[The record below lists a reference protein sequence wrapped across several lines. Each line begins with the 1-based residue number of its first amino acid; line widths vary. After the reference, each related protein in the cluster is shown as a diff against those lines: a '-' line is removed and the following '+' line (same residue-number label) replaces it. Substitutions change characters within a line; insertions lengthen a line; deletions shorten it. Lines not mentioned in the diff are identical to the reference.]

1 MSPIV
6 SVAIAFISGVLVG
19 VLVNLLADYLPARYA
34 YQDARR
40 NPFSTTTLTPP
51 RLFPRGPIFAWS
63 GILALFG
70 LQMPYS
76 IPRWG
81 RRIAVEVLM
90 PILFVG
96 LTIRYMGDPDLP
108 FLLFY
113 AVLFVLIAVIDI
125 EYRWILWDTLI
136 PLIVAAVLE
145 IVLTPRL
152 NLDRALLGA
161 ILAFIITGG
170 LWLMGRVFG
179 ALLSR
184 RTGSGVGRTVFGS
197 GDVYLATVGG
207 LMVGWPDIGIGLLVM
222 MISGGVAAA
231 VLLLS
236 RRLTRGRDRRLG
248 RRRPRFA
255 AIPYGPHVL
264 IGIAA
269 MLYFPVPTIRLLLAV
284 LSALRGGG

>member
-1 MSPIV
+1 MSPIA
-6 SVAIAFISGVLVG
+6 SVAIAFMSGVLVG

-40 NPFSTTTLTPP
+40 NPFSTTTPAPP
-51 RLFPRGPIFAWS
+51 RLFPRGPLFAWS
-63 GILALFG
+63 GIVALFG

-76 IPRWG
+76 APRWG
-81 RRIAVEVLM
+81 RRIAVEILM
-90 PILFVG
+90 PVLFVG
-96 LTIRYMGDPDLP
+96 LTLRDMTNPDLP
-108 FLLFY
+108 FLLCY
-113 AVLFVLIAVIDI
+113 AALFVLIAVIDI

-136 PLIVAAVLE
+136 PLIIVALLE

-152 NLDRALLGA
+152 NLERDVLGA
-161 ILAFIITGG
+161 ILAFVITGG
-170 LWLMGRVFG
+170 LWLVGRVFG
-179 ALLSR
+179 AFLSR
-184 RTGSGVGRTVFGS
+184 RTGVGGGRTVFGS

-207 LMVGWPDIGIGLLVM
+207 LLVGWPEIGIGLLVM

-231 VLLLS
+231 ALLIA
-236 RRLTRGRDRRLG
+236 RRFTRGRDRRLG

-269 MLYFPVPTIRLLLAV
+269 MLYFPIPMVRLMLDV
-284 LSALRGGG
+284 LNALRGG